1 VRTAAFLLLCALAGS
16 ARAAD
21 AMPEPL
27 AGARGD
33 PARLCLLCHSG
44 PFPEERFQGAIG
56 PALDGVGARVP
67 EGELRLR
74 LVDPAKFNPQSIMP
88 AYFRSDGLTRVAA
101 SYRGKPLLDAQQV
114 EDVVAF
120 LGTLR

>member
-1 VRTAAFLLLCALAGS
+1 VVNRQVG
-16 ARAAD
+16 
-21 AMPEPL
+21 
-27 AGARGD
+27 
-33 PARLCLLCHSG
+33 LCLLCHSG